1 MYQLWIQI
9 IKYGFSTVLFVAA
22 MFILYFA
29 YKENRSIRTLFRGFS
44 LTAYMLIAAGL
55 LLMLF
60 TGATANQLSL
70 IFIKGV
76 STAFGLIYGIYATL
90 NGFIET
96 DANGKR
102 IVTRLGV
109 LGIFILSFNTVLV
122 ISMDYLS
129 EVAAMETKIQDKQEE
144 LEQERERKIEYEKL
158 LGSVSFVDRKTG
170 DLKIDF
176 QTFSES
182 LYKSL
187 VTVQID
193 LKNTKVELS
202 QRETEL
208 KETTARFAAAD
219 ANQKALQESLLKSE
233 KNLSTR
239 EAELKE
245 SQAKFVTSESL
256 TKSLTEQLAKSEKNL
271 AVKESEWKEAAG
283 RALEREKDLRKVQED
298 LLKVSR
304 DLAMRE
310 TEASES
316 GKRAAALD
324 TALKQTQEDLKK
336 TSLSLAGKESEARE
350 LQSKILGMD
359 ATVRKAQEDYVK
371 AEKSVTSC
379 ETELKSCRSPAQVP
393 VPATSP

>member
-9 IKYGFSTVLFVAA
+9 IKYGFSSVLFLAA
-22 MFILYFA
+22 GFILYFA
-29 YKENRSIRTLFRGFS
+29 YKETRSVRTLFRGFA

-129 EVAAMETKIQDKQEE
+129 EVASMESKIQEKQEQ

-187 VTVQID
+187 VSVQIE
-193 LKNTKVELS
+193 LKNTRVELS

-208 KETTARFAAAD
+208 KDATARFAVAD
-219 ANQKALQESLLKSE
+219 QNQRNLQEALLKTE
-233 KNLSTR
+233 KSLSTR

-245 SQAKFVTSESL
+245 SQNRLGSSESNA
-256 TKSLTEQLAKSEKNL
+256 KSLQEQLARSEKGL
-271 AVKESEWKEAAG
+271 AVKESEWKDVAG
-283 RALEREKDLRKVQED
+283 RLGEREKELKKAQED

-304 DLAMRE
+304 DLASRDA
-310 TEASES
+310 EASES
-316 GKRAAALD
+316 GKRVLALD
-324 TALKQTQEDLKK
+324 AALKQSQEDLKK
-336 TSLSLAGKESEARE
+336 VSLALAGKESEARE
-350 LQSKILGMD
+350 LQSKILGLD
-359 ATVRKAQEDYVK
+359 AGIRKAQEDYVR
-371 AEKSVTSC
+371 AEKSAAGC
-379 ETELKSCRSPAQVP
+379 EAELKVCRNPAP
-393 VPATSP
+393 VPTTTQ